1 MELLQEQSPLVPCCE
16 AEREGLSSLGGYFK
30 REHQKKGCHG
40 LSPVGDVEPN
50 CSLLSPI

>member
-1 MELLQEQSPLVPCCE
+1 MELLQEQSPLVLCCE
-16 AEREGLSSLGGYFK
+16 TEGRELSSLGDFCK
-30 REHQKKGCHG
+30 PEHRKKGCHG